1 EVNIKIL
8 LGQAIES
15 GALDAGE
22 RNKLLVDMTDEVSS
36 LVLSDNYVQDHALAL
51 SSYLAPRLIN
61 VHRRLMNS
69 MERGGT
75 LNRELEFLPSD
86 SECAQRDAEN
96 RGLTGPEL
104 AVLLAYVKI
113 GIAEDILSSSL
124 PDEAWC
130 NDLLVNYFPSPLR
143 ERFAKHMTTHPLRRE
158 IITTLLVN
166 EVVNRG
172 GVSYVYRAVE
182 ETGAEAVD
190 VLRAH
195 HVIASVLGLPELWE
209 EIHELD
215 NVIETR
221 AQLAVTSRLRRV
233 LDRGIRW
240 LLQSR
245 SGAIDVAAEIERLRP
260 GIAELLPHA
269 TKLFI
274 GDEARTMCRYVE
286 ELTGQGVPEDLAE
299 RCVGA
304 LYGFGLFDVVELSA
318 QAEEPVRA
326 VAEMY
331 YTASERFGMDA
342 LFERITQLPRR
353 DRWSA
358 LARMAMRYD
367 LYAVLAGVVREV
379 LANTGAHLTASERL
393 QSWSQR
399 NQVNIG
405 RVQNTMSMLGDSAP
419 ADLATLSVLLRQ
431 LRTLIRNS

>member
-1 EVNIKIL
+1 
-8 LGQAIES
+8 
-15 GALDAGE
+15 
-22 RNKLLVDMTDEVSS
+22 
-36 LVLSDNYVQDHALAL
+36 
-51 SSYLAPRLIN
+51 
-61 VHRRLMNS
+61 
-69 MERGGT
+69 
-75 LNRELEFLPSD
+75 
-86 SECAQRDAEN
+86 
-96 RGLTGPEL
+96 
-104 AVLLAYVKI
+104 
-113 GIAEDILSSSL
+113 
-124 PDEAWC
+124 
-130 NDLLVNYFPSPLR
+130 
-143 ERFAKHMTTHPLRRE
+143 
-158 IITTLLVN
+158 
-166 EVVNRG
+166 
-172 GVSYVYRAVE
+172 
-182 ETGAEAVD
+182 AEAVD

-195 HVIASVLGLPELWE
+195 HVIASVLGLPELWK

-215 NVIETR
+215 NVIETG

-245 SGAIDVAAEIERLRP
+245 SGAIDVGAEIERLRP

-274 GDEARTMCRYVE
+274 GDEARTMRRYVE
-286 ELTGQGVPEDLAE
+286 ELTGQGVPENLAE

-304 LYGFGLFDVVELSA
+304 LYGFGLFDVVELAA
-318 QAEEPVRA
+318 QAGEPVRA

-331 YTASERFGMDA
+331 YTTSERFGMDA

-379 LANTGAHLTASERL
+379 LANTGAHLTPSERL
-393 QSWSQR
+393 QDWSQR